1 MAKQNFLAGGYYGK
15 LGQTVGQRWKN
26 IRTIRTYV
34 IPHNPRTPTQQANR
48 GKFSEAVPYAQLGQ
62 QTNFGSILFKNEAKP
77 EWSLR
82 MQAAIANINARLSDV
97 GIVPTYPRDFVAQYT
112 ITEADISAVQAG
124 VGFTMTVGGNLPVG
138 ARSYSCILY
147 LSNASQEYKYLVCSG
162 LSSAEHPEKIQFV
175 NPNTSR
181 LPLSPIT
188 GKIISTDD
196 ETLETVVASGKLQ
209 VSYMGTLGWSWIG
222 ASVALDSLTE
232 DGTFVIRLEKD
243 GLGDGTH
250 TGTVTGAFTEG
261 TIQVHFTDGTS
272 VSRMASICEF
282 VDEETEHY
290 NSTNALVITM
300 EVPSSIIA
308 GKTVERLLV
317 DIAGLTLTFTGY
329 GQNGYDGTITGS
341 NVFLVNGSI
350 TV

>member
-1 MAKQNFLAGGYYGK
+1 
-15 LGQTVGQRWKN
+15 
-26 IRTIRTYV
+26 
-34 IPHNPRTPTQQANR
+34 
-48 GKFSEAVPYAQLGQ
+48 
-62 QTNFGSILFKNEAKP
+62 
-77 EWSLR
+77 
-82 MQAAIANINARLSDV
+82 MQAAIANINAKLSDV
-97 GIVPTYPRDFVAQYT
+97 GIVPTYPKDFVAPYT

-124 VGFTMTVGGNLPVG
+124 VGFTMTVGGNLPEE

-162 LSSAEHPEKIQFV
+162 SSSAEHPEKIQFI
-175 NPNTSR
+175 NPNTSQ

-209 VSYMGTLGWSWIG
+209 VSYMGTLDWSWVG
-222 ASVALDSLTE
+222 ASVTLDSLTE
-232 DGTFVIRLEKD
+232 DGVFTIRLEKD

-261 TIQVHFTDGTS
+261 TIQVQFTDGTNASRIAS
-272 VSRMASICEF
+272 VCQF
-282 VDEETEHY
+282 VEEDAEHY
-290 NSTNALVITM
+290 SNTNALTITM
-300 EVPSSIIA
+300 KVPSSIIA
-308 GKTVERLLV
+308 GKTVRRLILDV
-317 DIAGLTLTFTGY
+317 AGLTLTFTNY
-329 GQNGYDGTITGS
+329 GQNGYEGTITGS

>member
-82 MQAAIANINARLSDV
+82 MQAAIANINAGLSDV
-97 GIVPTYPRDFVAQYT
+97 GIVPTYPKDFVAPYT

-124 VGFTMTVGGNLPVG
+124 VGFTMTVGGNLPEG

-147 LSNASQEYKYLVCSG
+147 LSNASPEYRYLVCSG
-162 LSSAEHPEKIQFV
+162 SSSAEHPEKIQFI
-175 NPNTSR
+175 NPNTSQ

-196 ETLETVVASGKLQ
+196 ENLETVVASGKLSI
-209 VSYMGTLGWSWIG
+209 SYMSSLPWSWLG

-232 DGTFVIRLEKD
+232 DGVFTIRLEKD
-243 GLGDGTH
+243 GRGDGAH
-250 TGTVTGAFTEG
+250 TGIVTAEFEEG
-261 TIQVHFTDGTS
+261 TIQVQFTDGTS
-272 VSRMASICEF
+272 VSKMASICQF
-282 VDEETEHY
+282 VEEDTEHY
-290 NSTNALVITM
+290 ESTNALVITM
-300 EVPSSIIA
+300 AVPSSVIA
-308 GKTVERLLV
+308 GKTVRRLLI
-317 DIAGLTLTFTGY
+317 DMAGLALTFTNY
-329 GQNGYDGTITGS
+329 GQNGYDGTITGT
-341 NVFLVNGSI
+341 NVFVVNGFI
-350 TV
+350 GA